1 MTSDIGRRI
10 SDLLQAK
17 NGGNQSE
24 LARFVGVTPQAVQ
37 QWIAGETSPR
47 GNNLRKVAEFLGA
60 TLEYLL
66 TGGIT
71 VTRNIGASADANVEP
86 GPDLHGQVPL
96 ISSVQ
101 AGEWASIVDNFQ
113 PGDAEDWLFYPKK
126 LGPRAFALRVS
137 GVSMEPRYQ
146 HGDIIFVDPDVPAEH
161 GRNVV
166 VRLDDE
172 NQATFKQ
179 LVVEG
184 DHRFLKPLNPD
195 WPGPKLIQIDG
206 NATICGVVIGKW
218 VPE

>member
-1 MTSDIGRRI
+1 MMTTDIGCRI
-10 SDLLQAK
+10 SERLQKK

-24 LARFVGVTPQAVQ
+24 MARFVGVSPQAVQ
-37 QWIAGETSPR
+37 QWVAGETSPR
-47 GNNLRKVAEFLGA
+47 GSNLRKVCEFLGT

-66 TGGIT
+66 TGAAPA
-71 VTRNIGASADANVEP
+71 VREFPHSSDANVEP
-86 GPDLHGQVPL
+86 CPDIAGRVPL

-101 AGEWASIVDNFQ
+101 AGNWSSIVDNFQ

-137 GVSMEPRYQ
+137 GVSMEPKYQ
-146 HGDIIFVDPDVPAEH
+146 NGDIIFVDPDIQAEH

-184 DHRFLKPLNPD
+184 DRKFLKPLNRKV
-195 WPGPKLIQIDG
+195 G
-206 NATICGVVIGKW
+206 AGVKPLRIEAR
-218 VPE
+218 PRNR